1 MVVYVYPSGL
11 LSVQDSMLHIA
22 LFVKYEHEPF
32 FINGSFINS

>member
-1 MVVYVYPSGL
+1 MYMYNRVCW
-11 LSVQDSMLHIA
+11 SVSQDNMLHIA